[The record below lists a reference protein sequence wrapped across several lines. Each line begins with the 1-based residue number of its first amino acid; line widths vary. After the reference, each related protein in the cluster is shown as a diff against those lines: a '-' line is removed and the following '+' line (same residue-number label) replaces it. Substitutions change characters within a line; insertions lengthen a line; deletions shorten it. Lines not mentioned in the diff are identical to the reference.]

1 MERNRIYVSNVSNIK
16 FEAESIWAWYPWW
29 CAFFPMCQHRGTT
42 AEMTQLSDVQNS
54 SKHTASCRTPGS
66 KRHILDR
73 DPLSLSCKF
82 DPVHSNLSQR
92 PARNRTPLGTAA
104 THPGWSAWR
113 RNGSCSASA
122 GAVLPERKGKY
133 HRLPAGIYSADSGPV
148 CPQGRFCW
156 SV

>member
-1 MERNRIYVSNVSNIK
+1 
-16 FEAESIWAWYPWW
+16 
-29 CAFFPMCQHRGTT
+29 MCQISNLRQNLFELDTPDDAHFSRCVNTA

-104 THPGWSAWR
+104 THPGWSA
-113 RNGSCSASA
+113 
-122 GAVLPERKGKY
+122 
-133 HRLPAGIYSADSGPV
+133 
-148 CPQGRFCW
+148 
-156 SV
+156 